1 MTRDV
6 EKFVIFYKRRLGSK
20 IIDKEVEY
28 IRGNLKTGDK
38 ILDIGC
44 GIGWLEEELRDFD
57 IIGLDNSKEML
68 KEARKRS
75 DKAFVLGDAEN
86 LRFEDGSFDVTI
98 YVTTLEF
105 LSDYGKA
112 VKESYRVLKPKG
124 RLLAMVINPGSEY
137 FKEHVKKRSSFFR
150 RIKHTNLNEIGNYI
164 SKYFSISTRYF
175 LGVKD
180 EVFDTTDPNLASL
193 YVITGSKK

>member
-44 GIGWLEEELRDFD
+44 GIGWLEEELRDFY

-75 DKAFVLGDAEN
+75 DKAFILGDAEN